1 MFIRDSCLIAH
12 LDEFEFSLFSTA
24 TKIVRIEDA
33 AIEGPDFAQ
42 AAPVAPLVVSQKR
55 PDEYY
60 FVNDKYVASVH
71 TIANIRNCQFTGI
84 YSDEARIQRI
94 QSCAVSGED
103 IIAQSTVPWPGMQRP
118 WRVIHIPSPTT
129 ATKRKKSSKKRRL
142 ILKQQTERRQSAPV
156 RTTPFKNNDMRNW
169 KFYNIKTRPK
179 PKFAKRSGKVREK
192 RKKPYKIAL

>member
-33 AIEGPDFAQ
+33 PIEGPDFAQ
-42 AAPVAPLVVSQKR
+42 AAPVAPLVVSNKR

-60 FVNDKYVASVH
+60 FVNDKS
-71 TIANIRNCQFTGI
+71 CPFTFI

-94 QSCAVSGED
+94 QSCAISGED
-103 IIAQSTVPWPGMQRP
+103 IIAQSTIPWPGMQMP
-118 WRVIHIPSPTT
+118 WRVIHIPSPTS

-142 ILKQQTERRQSAPV
+142 ILKQQTERQQSAPV
-156 RTTPFKNNDMRNW
+156 KTTPFKNNDMRNW
-169 KFYNIKTRPK
+169 KFYNIKTKPK

-192 RKKPYKIAL
+192 RKKPYKVVL